1 MHIFYYLVD
10 SLMRPL
16 TLRGA
21 DNQQKRT
28 VLQLLAASGV
38 VRPGHVEIRY
48 PTLRR
53 RHSPQRTTS
62 WTRTPTDIR
71 T

>member
-1 MHIFYYLVD
+1 MHILYSLVD

-28 VLQLLAASGV
+28 VMQLLAASGV
-38 VRPGHVEIRY
+38 VRRGHVELRY

-53 RHSPQRTTS
+53 RHSPPRTAS
-62 WTRTPTDIR
+62 WNRPPTDIK

>member
-1 MHIFYYLVD
+1 MQILY
-10 SLMRPL
+10 SLMYSLIHPL
-16 TLRGA
+16 KLRGA
-21 DNQQKRT
+21 HNQQKRA

-53 RHSPQRTTS
+53 RHASQRTSS
-62 WTRTPTDIR
+62 WNRAPTDIK

>member
-1 MHIFYYLVD
+1 MHILYSLVD

-28 VLQLLAASGV
+28 VMQLLAASGV
-38 VRPGHVEIRY
+38 VRRGHVELRY

-53 RHSPQRTTS
+53 RHSPPRTAS
-62 WTRTPTDIR
+62 WNRTPTDIK

>member
-1 MHIFYYLVD
+1 MQILY
-10 SLMRPL
+10 SLMYSLMHPL

-21 DNQQKRT
+21 DTQQKRT

-38 VRPGHVEIRY
+38 VRPGHVELRY

-53 RHSPQRTTS
+53 RHSPPRTAS
-62 WTRTPTDIR
+62 WNRTPTDIK

>member
-1 MHIFYYLVD
+1 MQLLY
-10 SLMRPL
+10 SLMYSLMHPL

-21 DNQQKRT
+21 HNQQKRT
-28 VLQLLAASGV
+28 ALHLLAASGV
-38 VRPGHVEIRY
+38 VRASHVELRY

-53 RHSPQRTTS
+53 PHPRPRLAS
-62 WTRTPTDIR
+62 WDRAPTDIK